1 MKNVRIGVKKKKRL
15 TEECHNDWTMR
26 TFIDELL
33 DDGYEQSCANRR
45 PDVVAISWIWFA
57 DCMGL
62 AIE

>member
-1 MKNVRIGVKKKKRL
+1 
-15 TEECHNDWTMR
+15 MR

-62 AIE
+62 AIEWRTSFAYGERDLFAE